1 MPASVVPCTDVSC
14 RQDGEHVHPSA
25 VQPAILELCHCTLVM
40 LGAPNGN
47 RQAHRCG
54 LPLPCLPPIQCKTP
68 RPHANCCDRACSLG
82 GCLPCKLW
90 CCIPL
95 GCLLDTG
102 AVPLR
107 SHHGTSS
114 NPIFAQHK
122 PLATATLWQP
132 AGCVTTFALLEST
145 PRSGRV
151 MSRGVPLFGASSPHL
166 RPSTERCARQARNF

>member
-40 LGAPNGN
+40 LGAPSGN

-102 AVPLR
+102 VVPLR

-114 NPIFAQHK
+114 NPTFAQHK
-122 PLATATLWQP
+122 PLATATPLATCRLRDNVRSLGEYASQR
-132 AGCVTTFALLEST
+132 AGDE
-145 PRSGRV
+145 SGRALV
-151 MSRGVPLFGASSPHL
+151 RGFFTALEAFDGAL
-166 RPSTERCARQARNF
+166 RQAS